1 MNLYVLRLP
10 CVRQYGRDS
19 GIILFDTTFFDHNIM
34 ALNDFDLVLF
44 GGSGDLAMRKLL
56 PAMYSRHVAGDLPP
70 GARII
75 CVGRH
80 EWSTEDF
87 LETVETT
94 SKPHIKAPAEL
105 HYAEFIKRIMY
116 VSLNATDVATYDAL
130 VAALRLDDSLTR
142 IYYLATPPHLF
153 SQICD
158 NLSTTGLATPN
169 SRVVLEKPLGRDLA
183 SARQINAEVG
193 KVFAESQIY
202 RIDHYLG
209 KETVQNLL
217 ALRFGNILFEPLWRR
232 EWISDVQIT
241 IAEKIGVGN
250 RMGYYD
256 HSGALRDMLQ
266 NHLLQLLCIV
276 AMEPPTSISP
286 DAVRDA
292 KLQVLRSLK
301 KFTPTTLSQNI
312 VRGQYRAGHVDGQP
326 VPSYRDEPDAPER
339 SSTETFVA
347 LKAEIDTWRWAG
359 VPFYLRTGKRMADRL
374 AEIVVRFKPI
384 PHSIFNQPT
393 SSFQPNSLVIRL
405 QPDEGLS
412 LNLMAKTP
420 GDGMRLKQA
429 ELELDFREQF
439 KTPRMDAYERLL
451 LDVLRGQLTLFMRG
465 DELEAAWEWIEPILD
480 YWEQDDNNPTP
491 YTSGTWGPAAASALI
506 GRDGLQ
512 WREEVLPAD

>member
-1 MNLYVLRLP
+1 
-10 CVRQYGRDS
+10 
-19 GIILFDTTFFDHNIM
+19 M
-34 ALNDFDLVLF
+34 ALTDFDLVLF

-56 PAMYSRHVAGDLPP
+56 PAMYARDVANDLPAT
-70 GARII
+70 ARIV

-80 EWSTEDF
+80 EWSQDEF
-87 LETVETT
+87 LATVEST
-94 SKPHIKAPAEL
+94 SKPHVKNPNPAGW
-105 HYAEFIKRIMY
+105 AKFIKRIVY
-116 VSLNATDVATYDAL
+116 VSLNATDAATYAPL
-130 VAALRLDDSLTR
+130 TAAMRTDDKLTR
-142 IYYLATPPHLF
+142 VYYLATPPHLF
-153 SQICD
+153 AQICD
-158 NLSTTGLATPN
+158 NLAEVGLATPN
-169 SRVVLEKPLGRDLA
+169 SRVVLEKPLGRDLE
-183 SARQINAEVG
+183 SAKQINFEVG

-241 IAEKIGVGN
+241 IAEKLGVGN

-256 HSGALRDMLQ
+256 TSGALRDMLQ

-276 AMEPPTSISP
+276 AMEPPTSIAP

-301 KFTPTTLSQNI
+301 RFTPTTLSQNI
-312 VRGQYRAGHVDGQP
+312 VRGQYRAGHVDGKA
-326 VPSYRDEPDAPER
+326 VPSYRDEPDAPQQ

-347 LKAEIDTWRWAG
+347 IKAEIDTWRWAG
-359 VPFYLRTGKRMADRL
+359 VPFYLRTGKRMADSL
-374 AEIVVRFKPI
+374 AEIVVRFKQI

-412 LNLMAKTP
+412 MNLMAKTP
-420 GDGMRLKQA
+420 GDSMRLKQA

-465 DELEAAWEWIEPILD
+465 DELEAAWEWVEPILD
-480 YWEQDDNNPTP
+480 YWEEDDSVPIP
-491 YTSGTWGPAAASALI
+491 YSAGTWGPAAASALI

-512 WREEVLPAD
+512 WREEALPED

>member
-1 MNLYVLRLP
+1 
-10 CVRQYGRDS
+10 
-19 GIILFDTTFFDHNIM
+19 M
-34 ALNDFDLVLF
+34 ALTDFDLVLF

-56 PAMYSRHVAGDLPP
+56 PAMYARDVANDLPAT
-70 GARII
+70 ARII

-80 EWSTEDF
+80 EWSTEEF
-87 LETVETT
+87 LSTVEST
-94 SKPHIKAPAEL
+94 SKPNVKNATDGGWSK
-105 HYAEFIKRIMY
+105 FIKRIVY
-116 VSLNATDVATYDAL
+116 VSLNATDVATYGAL
-130 VAALRLDDSLTR
+130 VDTLRKDPALTR
-142 IYYLATPPHLF
+142 VYYLATPPHLF
-153 SQICD
+153 AQICD
-158 NLSTTGLATPN
+158 NLAEVGLATAN
-169 SRVVLEKPLGRDLA
+169 SRVVLEKPLGRDLE
-183 SARQINAEVG
+183 SAKQINAEVG

-256 HSGALRDMLQ
+256 TSGALRDMLQ

-276 AMEPPTSISP
+276 AMEPPTSIAP

-301 KFTPTTLSQNI
+301 RFTPTTLAQNI
-312 VRGQYRAGHVDGQP
+312 VRGQYRSGHVDGKA
-326 VPSYRDEPDAPER
+326 VPSYRDEPDAPEQT
-339 SSTETFVA
+339 STETFVA
-347 LKAEIDTWRWAG
+347 IKAEIDTWRWAG
-359 VPFYLRTGKRMADRL
+359 VPFYLRTGKRMAESL
-374 AEIVVRFKPI
+374 AEIVVRFKQI

-412 LNLMAKTP
+412 MNLMAKTP
-420 GDGMRLKQA
+420 GDSMRLKQA
-429 ELELDFREQF
+429 ELELDFKEQF

-465 DELEAAWEWIEPILD
+465 DELEAAWEWVEPILD
-480 YWEQDDNNPTP
+480 HWEEDDSVPIP
-491 YTSGTWGPAAASALI
+491 YTAGTWGPAAASALI

-512 WREEVLPAD
+512 WREEALPED

>member
-1 MNLYVLRLP
+1 
-10 CVRQYGRDS
+10 
-19 GIILFDTTFFDHNIM
+19 M
-34 ALNDFDLVLF
+34 ALSDFDLVFF

-56 PAMYSRHVAGDLPP
+56 PAMYARDVAHDLPAS
-70 GARII
+70 ARIV
-75 CVGRH
+75 CVGR
-80 EWSTEDF
+80 ETMSQDAF
-87 LETVETT
+87 LRMIETN
-94 SKPHIKAPAEL
+94 SKPHIKENVDEQAWQAFL
-105 HYAEFIKRIMY
+105 KRITY
-116 VSLNATDVATYDAL
+116 VEIDAGNVATYAGLADAL
-130 VAALRLDDSLTR
+130 RKDEGLTR
-142 IYYLATPPHLF
+142 VYYLATPPSLF
-153 SQICD
+153 ARICD
-158 NLSTTGLATPN
+158 NLAAARLVTPN
-169 SRVVLEKPLGRDLA
+169 SRVVLEKPLGRDLE
-183 SARQINAEVG
+183 SAKQINADVG
-193 KVFAESQIY
+193 RVFAESQIY

-241 IAEKIGVGN
+241 IAEKLGVGN
-250 RMGYYD
+250 RLGYYD
-256 HSGALRDMLQ
+256 TSGALRDMLQ

-301 KFTPTTLSQNI
+301 RFTPTTLAQNI
-312 VRGQYRAGHVDGQP
+312 VRGQYRAGYIDGQP
-326 VPSYRDEPDAPER
+326 VPGYRDEPGAPQY
-339 SSTETFVA
+339 SKTETFVA
-347 LKAEIDTWRWAG
+347 MKAEIDTWRWAG

-412 LNLMAKTP
+412 MNLMAKTP
-420 GDGMRLKQA
+420 GDSMRLKQA

-439 KTPRMDAYERLL
+439 KAPRMEAYERLL

-465 DELEAAWEWIEPILD
+465 DELEAAWEWVEPILD
-480 YWEQDDNNPTP
+480 HWEQDDTTP
-491 YTSGTWGPAAASALI
+491 APYSSGTWGPAASSALI

-512 WREEVLPAD
+512 WREEALPED

>member
-1 MNLYVLRLP
+1 
-10 CVRQYGRDS
+10 
-19 GIILFDTTFFDHNIM
+19 M
-34 ALNDFDLVLF
+34 ALTDFDLVLF

-56 PAMYSRHVAGDLPP
+56 PAMYARDLCNDLPP
-70 GARII
+70 TARII

-80 EWSTEDF
+80 EWSNDEF
-87 LETVETT
+87 LATVEST
-94 SKPHIKAPAEL
+94 SKPHVKAAISD
-105 HYAEFIKRIMY
+105 AAWKKFTARIEY
-116 VSLNATDVATYDAL
+116 VSLNATDASTYGAL
-130 VAALRLDDSLTR
+130 VDSLRKDATLTR
-142 IYYLATPPHLF
+142 VYYLATPPHLF
-153 SQICD
+153 AQICD
-158 NLSTTGLATPN
+158 NLASAGLATAN
-169 SRVVLEKPLGRDLA
+169 SRVVLEKPLGRDLE
-183 SARQINAEVG
+183 SAKQINAEVG

-256 HSGALRDMLQ
+256 TSGALRDMLQ

-276 AMEPPTSISP
+276 AMEPPTSIAP

-301 KFTPTTLSQNI
+301 RFTPTTLAQNI
-312 VRGQYRAGHVDGQP
+312 VRGQYRGGHVDGKA
-326 VPSYRDEPDAPER
+326 VPSYRDEPDAPQK

-347 LKAEIDTWRWAG
+347 IKAEIDTWRWAG
-359 VPFYLRTGKRMADRL
+359 VPFYLRTGKRMADSL
-374 AEIVVRFKPI
+374 AEIVVRFKQI

-412 LNLMAKTP
+412 MNLMAKTP
-420 GDGMRLKQA
+420 GDSMRLKQA

-465 DELEAAWEWIEPILD
+465 DELEAAWEWVEPILD
-480 YWEQDDNNPTP
+480 HWEEDGSVPIP
-491 YTSGTWGPAAASALI
+491 YSAGTWGPAAASALI

-512 WREEVLPAD
+512 WREEALPED

>member
-1 MNLYVLRLP
+1 
-10 CVRQYGRDS
+10 
-19 GIILFDTTFFDHNIM
+19 M
-34 ALNDFDLVLF
+34 AISDFDLVFF

-56 PAMYSRHVAGDLPP
+56 PAMYARDVAKDLPAS
-70 GARII
+70 ARII
-75 CVGRH
+75 CVGR
-80 EWSTEDF
+80 EDMSQDEF
-87 LETVETT
+87 LQMVETH
-94 SKPHIKAPAEL
+94 SKPHIKESVDEAAWKKFLDRITWVAVDAVNLQSYAGLAE
-105 HYAEFIKRIMY
+105 
-116 VSLNATDVATYDAL
+116 
-130 VAALRLDDSLTR
+130 ALRKDESLTR
-142 IYYLATPPHLF
+142 VYYLATPPSLF
-153 SQICD
+153 AKICD
-158 NLSTTGLATPN
+158 NLAAAGLVTPN
-169 SRVVLEKPLGRDLA
+169 SRVVLEKPLGRDLE
-183 SARQINAEVG
+183 SAKQINADVG

-250 RMGYYD
+250 RLGYYD
-256 HSGALRDMLQ
+256 TSGALRDMLQ

-276 AMEPPTSISP
+276 AMEPPTSIAP

-301 KFTPTTLSQNI
+301 RFTPTTLSQNI
-312 VRGQYRAGHVDGQP
+312 VRGQYRAGYVDGQP
-326 VPSYRDEPDAPER
+326 VPGYRDEPGAPKQ
-339 SSTETFVA
+339 SKTESFVA

-420 GDGMRLKQA
+420 GDSMRLKQA

-439 KTPRMDAYERLL
+439 KAPRMEAYERLL

-465 DELEAAWEWIEPILD
+465 DELEAAWEWVEPILD
-480 YWEQDDNNPTP
+480 YWEQDDTSPAP
-491 YTSGTWGPAAASALI
+491 YSSGTWGPAAASALI

-512 WREEVLPAD
+512 WREEALPED

>member
-1 MNLYVLRLP
+1 
-10 CVRQYGRDS
+10 
-19 GIILFDTTFFDHNIM
+19 M
-34 ALNDFDLVLF
+34 ALSDFDLVLF

-56 PAMYSRHVAGDLPP
+56 PAMYARDCCKDLPDT
-70 GARII
+70 ARII
-75 CVGRH
+75 CVGRAD
-80 EWSTEDF
+80 WSQEQF
-87 LETVETT
+87 MQTVETN
-94 SKPHIKAPAEL
+94 SKPHIKETPVEENWQRFL
-105 HYAEFIKRIMY
+105 KRLVY
-116 VSLNATDVATYDAL
+116 VSVNATDVGTYGAL
-130 VAALRLDDSLTR
+130 VESLRPDPSITR
-142 IYYLATPPHLF
+142 VYYLATPPSLF
-153 SQICD
+153 ARICD
-158 NLSTTGLATPN
+158 NLKATGLATPN

-183 SARQINAEVG
+183 SAKAINAEVG
-193 KVFAESQIY
+193 KVFSEHQIY

-250 RMGYYD
+250 RLGYYD
-256 HSGALRDMLQ
+256 TSGALRDMLQ

-286 DAVRDA
+286 DAVRDS

-301 KFTPTTLSQNI
+301 RFTPTTLAQNI
-312 VRGQYRAGHVDGQP
+312 VRGQYRAGYVDGKP
-326 VPSYRDEPDAPER
+326 VPGYREEPEAPKH
-339 SSTETFVA
+339 SKTETFVA

-374 AEIVVRFKPI
+374 AEIVVRFKQI

-393 SSFQPNSLVIRL
+393 STFQPNSLVIRL

-420 GDGMRLKQA
+420 GDSMRLKQA

-439 KTPRMDAYERLL
+439 KAPRMEAYERLL

-465 DELEAAWEWIEPILD
+465 DELEAAWDWVEPILH
-480 YWEQDDNNPTP
+480 YWEQDDNSPLP
-491 YTSGTWGPAAASALI
+491 YASGTWGPAASSALI

-512 WREEVLPAD
+512 WREEALPED

>member
-1 MNLYVLRLP
+1 
-10 CVRQYGRDS
+10 
-19 GIILFDTTFFDHNIM
+19 M
-34 ALNDFDLVLF
+34 AISDFDLVFF

-56 PAMYSRHVAGDLPP
+56 PAMFARDVANDLPAT
-70 GARII
+70 ARII
-75 CVGRH
+75 CVGR
-80 EWSTEDF
+80 EDMSQEGF
-87 LETVETT
+87 LRMIETN
-94 SKPHIKAPAEL
+94 SKPHIKETVDEAAWKKFL
-105 HYAEFIKRIMY
+105 DRITWVAVDATNLQSYAGLTE
-116 VSLNATDVATYDAL
+116 
-130 VAALRLDDSLTR
+130 ALRKDEALTR
-142 IYYLATPPHLF
+142 VYYLATPPSLF
-153 SQICD
+153 AQICD
-158 NLSTTGLATPN
+158 NLAASGLVTPN
-169 SRVVLEKPLGRDLA
+169 SRVVLEKPLGRDLE
-183 SARQINAEVG
+183 SAKQINLDVG

-250 RMGYYD
+250 RLGYYD
-256 HSGALRDMLQ
+256 NSGALRDMLQ

-276 AMEPPTSISP
+276 AMEPPASIAP

-301 KFTPTTLSQNI
+301 RFNPTTLSQNI
-312 VRGQYRAGHVDGQP
+312 IRGQYRAGYVDGQP
-326 VPSYRDEPDAPER
+326 VPGYRDEPEAPKQ
-339 SSTETFVA
+339 SKTETFVA
-347 LKAEIDTWRWAG
+347 MKAEIDTWRWAG

-420 GDGMRLKQA
+420 GDSMRLKQA

-439 KTPRMDAYERLL
+439 KAPRMEAYERLL

-465 DELEAAWEWIEPILD
+465 DELEAAWEWVEPILE
-480 YWEQDDNNPTP
+480 YWEQDDTTPAP
-491 YTSGTWGPAAASALI
+491 YTSGTWGPAASSALI

-512 WREEVLPAD
+512 WREEALPED

>member
-1 MNLYVLRLP
+1 
-10 CVRQYGRDS
+10 
-19 GIILFDTTFFDHNIM
+19 M
-34 ALNDFDLVLF
+34 ALSDFDLVLF

-56 PAMYSRHVAGDLPP
+56 PAMYARDVCHDLPDT
-70 GARII
+70 ARII
-75 CVGRH
+75 CVGRAD
-80 EWSTEDF
+80 WSQEQF
-87 LETVETT
+87 VHTVETT
-94 SKPHIKAPAEL
+94 SKPHIKETPVAEAWQRFL
-105 HYAEFIKRIMY
+105 GRLVY
-116 VSLNATDVATYDAL
+116 VSVDASDVQTYGKL
-130 VAALRLDDSLTR
+130 VEALRHDESLTR
-142 IYYLATPPHLF
+142 VYYLATPPSLF
-153 SQICD
+153 AQICD
-158 NLSTTGLATPN
+158 NLKATGLATPN

-183 SARQINAEVG
+183 SAKRINAEVG
-193 KVFAESQIY
+193 KVFEESQIY

-250 RMGYYD
+250 RLGYYD
-256 HSGALRDMLQ
+256 TSGALRDMLQ

-286 DAVRDA
+286 DAVRDS

-301 KFTPTTLSQNI
+301 RFTPTTLSQNI
-312 VRGQYRAGHVDGQP
+312 VRGQYRAGYVDGKA
-326 VPSYRDEPDAPER
+326 VPGYREEPEAPKF
-339 SSTETFVA
+339 SKTETFVA

-359 VPFYLRTGKRMADRL
+359 VPFYLRTGKRMSDRL
-374 AEIVVRFKPI
+374 AEIVVRFKQI

-393 SSFQPNSLVIRL
+393 STFQPNSLVIRL

-420 GDGMRLKQA
+420 GDSMRLKQA
-429 ELELDFREQF
+429 ELELDFNEQF
-439 KTPRMDAYERLL
+439 KTPRMEAYERLL

-465 DELEAAWEWIEPILD
+465 DELEAAWEWVEPILD
-480 YWEQDDNNPTP
+480 HWDNDDHSPLP
-491 YTSGTWGPAAASALI
+491 YASGTWGPAASSALI

-512 WREEVLPAD
+512 WREEALPED

>member
-1 MNLYVLRLP
+1 
-10 CVRQYGRDS
+10 
-19 GIILFDTTFFDHNIM
+19 M

-44 GGSGDLAMRKLL
+44 GGSGDLSMRKLL
-56 PAMYSRHVAGDLPP
+56 PAMYARDVAKDLPP
-70 GARII
+70 TARII

-80 EWSTEDF
+80 DWTQEEF
-87 LETVETT
+87 LATVEST
-94 SKPHIKAPAEL
+94 SKPHVKSPTEPHWSKFL
-105 HYAEFIKRIMY
+105 ERIVY
-116 VSLNATDVATYDAL
+116 VAVSATDVKSYGAL
-130 VAALRLDDSLTR
+130 VESLRKDEAITR
-142 IYYLATPPHLF
+142 VYYLATPPDLF
-153 SQICD
+153 AQICD
-158 NLSTTGLATPN
+158 NLAATGLATPN
-169 SRVVLEKPLGRDLA
+169 SRVVLEKPLGRDLE
-183 SARQINAEVG
+183 SAKQINAEVG
-193 KVFAESQIY
+193 KVFAEHQIY

-256 HSGALRDMLQ
+256 TSGALRDMLQ

-276 AMEPPTSISP
+276 AMEPPTSIAS

-301 KFTPTTLSQNI
+301 KFTPTTLAQNI
-312 VRGQYRAGHVDGQP
+312 VRGQYRAGHVDGTAG
-326 VPSYRDEPDAPER
+326 PSYRDEPDAPAK

-359 VPFYLRTGKRMADRL
+359 VPFYLRTGKRMADGL
-374 AEIVVRFKPI
+374 AEIVVRFKQI

-420 GDGMRLKQA
+420 GDSMRLKQA
-429 ELELDFREQF
+429 ELELDFRESF

-465 DELEAAWEWIEPILD
+465 DELEAAWEWVEPILA
-480 YWEQDDNNPTP
+480 YWEQDDSSPIP
-491 YTSGTWGPAAASALI
+491 YSAGTWGPAAASALI

-512 WREEVLPAD
+512 WREEALPED

>member
-1 MNLYVLRLP
+1 
-10 CVRQYGRDS
+10 
-19 GIILFDTTFFDHNIM
+19 M
-34 ALNDFDLVLF
+34 ALSDFDLVFF

-56 PAMYSRHVAGDLPP
+56 PAMYARDVANDLPAS
-70 GARII
+70 ARII
-75 CVGRH
+75 CVGR
-80 EWSTEDF
+80 EDMSQDDF
-87 LETVETT
+87 LKMIETN
-94 SKPHIKAPAEL
+94 SKPHIKESVDEAAWKKFL
-105 HYAEFIKRIMY
+105 DRITWVAVDAVKLKSYAGLTE
-116 VSLNATDVATYDAL
+116 
-130 VAALRLDDSLTR
+130 ALRKDESLTR
-142 IYYLATPPHLF
+142 VYYLATPPSLF
-153 SQICD
+153 AKICD
-158 NLSTTGLATPN
+158 NLAASGLATPN
-169 SRVVLEKPLGRDLA
+169 SRVVLEKPLGRDLE
-183 SARQINAEVG
+183 SAKQINADVG

-250 RMGYYD
+250 RLGYYD
-256 HSGALRDMLQ
+256 TSGALRDMLQ

-301 KFTPTTLSQNI
+301 RFTPTTLSQNI
-312 VRGQYRAGHVDGQP
+312 VRGQYRAGYVDGQP
-326 VPSYRDEPDAPER
+326 VPGYRDEPGAPKQ
-339 SSTETFVA
+339 SKTESFVA
-347 LKAEIDTWRWAG
+347 VKAEIDTWRWAG

-420 GDGMRLKQA
+420 GDSMRLKQA

-439 KTPRMDAYERLL
+439 KAPRMEAYERLL

-465 DELEAAWEWIEPILD
+465 DELEAAWEWVEPILD
-480 YWEQDDNNPTP
+480 YWEQDDTSPVP
-491 YTSGTWGPAAASALI
+491 YSSGTWGPAAASALI

-512 WREEVLPAD
+512 WREEALPED